1 MMFLMVFVAMIAMPS
16 PGWRPVVLMVV
27 AVPGWYSVVLYRHC
41 QDRPGHVLMGHVGPR
56 PFMRVG
62 IEPGVVMQYIVAFAV
77 KKVIVVDTGCVV
89 YRRAGHDDELRWR
102 GHYHRGRAGYYY
114 RRRAEVDV
122 NINAACLHPGAGEQA
137 DNKYQTNGCTDDPVC
152 HCFLQTQDVP
162 VTASSIYSIRHFV
175 VISLAQEVYQGA
187 MVADNTCMPV
197 LLYLG
202 DVSGYLDSIQGSIDA
217 IHALSQLLR

>member
-1 MMFLMVFVAMIAMPS
+1 MMFMMVFVAMFAMPVV
-16 PGWRPVVLMVV
+16 VVLVLV
-27 AVPGWYSVVLYRHC
+27 DVPGWHSVVLCRHC
-41 QDRPGHVLMGHVGPR
+41 QDSPGHVLMGHVGPR

-62 IEPGVVMQYIVAFAV
+62 IEPGVVMQDIVAFAV
-77 KKVIVVDTGCVV
+77 KKIIVVDTGRVV

-122 NINAACLHPGAGEQA
+122 NINAARLHPGAGEQA

-162 VTASSIYSIRHFV
+162 VTASSIYSSRHFA
-175 VISLAQEVYQGA
+175 VISLAQEVYHGA
-187 MVADNTCMPV
+187 MVADNPCMPV

-202 DVSGYLDSIQGSIDA
+202 GVSMYLDSIQGSIDA